1 MKAIY
6 DNKPSKFEAVGNG
19 SYFYR
24 WGIKEIEIT
33 DDMPDT
39 KPRVQYGCNEVIV
52 WATVTANKIT
62 RAVISE
68 LWDSDYEQKLIN
80 EYNSAVMGILDTEV
94 AKAKIEAYK
103 SFLAERNAVKE
114 MVDADCKK
122 LGIH

>member
-19 SYFYR
+19 SYIYR
-24 WGIKEIEIT
+24 WGIKESEAPDEIQ
-33 DDMPDT
+33 DT
-39 KPRVQYGCNEVIV
+39 NPRVQYECNEVIV

-80 EYNSAVMGILDTEV
+80 EYNSAVMGILDDED
-94 AKAKIEAYK
+94 AAAKIEAYK
-103 SFLAERNAVKE
+103 SFLAERNAIKE
-114 MVDADCKK
+114 RVDVDCKE
-122 LGIH
+122 LGIR